1 MKYKFAPKV
10 NYWIYPA
17 LVMPTELDNKIEQ
30 FMQCFYKATGTNDY
44 MVKGKSR
51 KQEHV
56 IHRQLAM
63 YLVYSQFDVSYAI
76 AGKYFNKDHATVM
89 YAERMV
95 KNALDV
101 DKNYINYFT
110 RVINYM
116 KENYLDFKLKNIYSQ
131 YLLVK

>member
-1 MKYKFAPKV
+1 MKYQLAPKV

-17 LVMPTELDNKIEQ
+17 LIMPTELDNKIEQ

-44 MVKGKSR
+44 LLKGKSR

-63 YLVYSQFDVSYAI
+63 YLVYNQFDTSYANV
-76 AGKYFNKDHATVM
+76 GKYFGKDHATVL
-89 YAERMV
+89 YATRMV
-95 KNALDV
+95 KNAMEV
-101 DKNYINYFT
+101 DRNYPAYFLS
-110 RVINYM
+110 VVNYM
-116 KENYLDFKLKNIYSQ
+116 KENYLEFNTK